1 MSRISGYFNINGHRP
16 DCRILQSRGY
26 GTVHVYHEQKFEV
39 IKTEGL
45 EIPAENSLLEFV
57 LRKTAGRNFPL
68 VLDADPAEAFLDV
81 HIEEDIFTFIES
93 LPQYGVY
100 AFALRL
106 ENKVYLVRDP
116 VGIKPLWYY
125 REETGFMFA
134 SEKKLLPYGCR
145 ELKPGQILCYDID
158 ADRIKFFERAFFSF
172 PDELGSSREIIQ
184 EELLELLTEAV
195 RVRLPDTRFGILF
208 SGGVDSTILALLCK
222 KIAGNDFTCYTVGQ
236 PGAPDIEHAQKIA
249 EIYGFEHLV
258 TRITQE
264 QVREYLKIVVP
275 LIEEPSVPKVGVAL
289 TMYAACLAAKKDGVD
304 VLLVG
309 AGADELFAGYD
320 RYKRSDNINRD
331 CFRDIIEMFEKNTYR
346 DDVIADHTGTIM
358 RLPYL
363 DTRFIEYALR
373 IPPKYKIS
381 SGQNKL
387 LLRSLAEELGLDK
400 EFAQRN
406 KKAAQYGSRFDMAI
420 KKLTREAGLSRKS
433 DYLKEFMMP
442 LGVLFS
448 SGKDST
454 YAMYKMQEQGYPVKC
469 LITLKSKNPDSYMFH
484 TPNINLTHL
493 QAQAMELPL
502 LEYFTAGEKE
512 LELEDL
518 EAALADAKEKYHLE
532 GIVTGALYSVYQ
544 KDRIERICE
553 KLDLKVF
560 SPLWHIDQE
569 QEMRELLEK
578 GFEFIFS
585 SIAAY
590 GLDSSWLGRQI
601 TSEDVDGLVRLNE
614 KIGLNIAGEGG
625 EFESYVTFAPM
636 FKKRIRINSLR
647 MIERD
652 EYTASVVIEDAQ
664 LLEISF

>member
-1 MSRISGYFNINGHRP
+1 MSRIAGFFNTEGNRP
-16 DCRILQSRGY
+16 DCRILYSRGY
-26 GTVHVYHEQKFEV
+26 EKMLVCNKASCELKEAGALAE
-39 IKTEGL
+39 L
-45 EIPAENSLLEFV
+45 AENSLIQFTSSGTISRQIPFV
-57 LRKTAGRNFPL
+57 
-68 VLDADPAEAFLDV
+68 ADVDPVEAFSDIHLQ
-81 HIEEDIFTFIES
+81 EDIFSFIDS
-93 LPQYGVY
+93 LPEHAVY

-106 ENKVYLVRDP
+106 EDKVYLARDP

-125 REETGFMFA
+125 RAGPGLMFA
-134 SEKKLLPYGCR
+134 SEKKLLPYGCK
-145 ELKPGQILCYDID
+145 ELNPGQILCYDID
-158 ADRIKFFERAFFSF
+158 TDGMTFYNREFISSLTEM
-172 PDELGSSREIIQ
+172 ELSEEVIQ
-184 EELLELLTEAV
+184 NELLELLTEAV
-195 RVRLPDTRFGILF
+195 RVRLPDTKFGILF
-208 SGGVDSTILALLCK
+208 SGGVDSTLLTLLCK
-222 KIAGNDFTCYTVGQ
+222 KLAGNNFTCYTVGQ
-236 PGAPDIEHAQKIA
+236 SGAPDIDHAKKIA
-249 EIYGFEHLV
+249 ELHGFKHVV
-258 TRITQE
+258 TEISQE
-264 QVREYLKIVVP
+264 QIREYLKVVVP

-304 VLLVG
+304 VLFVG

-320 RYKRSDNINRD
+320 RYKRSENINQD
-331 CFRDIIEMFEKNTYR
+331 CYRDIMEMFEKNTYR

-363 DTRFIEYALR
+363 DTRVIRYSLQ
-373 IPPKYKIS
+373 IPSIYKIS

-387 LLRSLAEELGLDK
+387 LLRALAEELGLPA

-420 KKLTREAGLSRKS
+420 KKLTKEAGMTRKT

-448 SGKDST
+448 SGKDSN
-454 YAMYKMQEQGYPVKC
+454 YAMYKMQETGYPIKC

-484 TPNINLTHL
+484 TPNIDLAHL
-493 QAQAMELPL
+493 QAQAMDMPL

-518 EAALADAKEKYHLE
+518 EAALSDAKEKYQLE
-532 GIVTGALYSVYQ
+532 GIVTGALYSTYQ

-553 KLDLKVF
+553 KLGLKVF

-569 QEMRELLEK
+569 QEMRELLEL

-590 GLDSSWLGRQI
+590 GLDSSWVGRQI
-601 TSEDVDGLVRLNE
+601 TSEDVDGLVKLNE

-636 FKKRIRINSLR
+636 YKKRIKINSFRL
-647 MIERD
+647 IERD
-652 EYTASVVIEDAQ
+652 EYTANVVIEDAE
-664 LLEISF
+664 LV